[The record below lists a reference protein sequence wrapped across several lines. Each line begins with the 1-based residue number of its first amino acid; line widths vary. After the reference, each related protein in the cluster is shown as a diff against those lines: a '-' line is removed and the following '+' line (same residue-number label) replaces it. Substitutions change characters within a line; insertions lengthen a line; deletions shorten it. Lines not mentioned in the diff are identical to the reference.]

1 MSPPTGSPTP
11 AAPPSSIRTA
21 FLPYSLAFSVLLQ
34 CLKMVHKHTP
44 LPSSSL
50 YNDWWVCSWCWPWC
64 CFCFPEIYHLNTT
77 QSVRADITT
86 AVWEENISSLF
97 DLQETD
103 WKVLKL
109 VLEKMS
115 CTIQYK
121 VLILTSPCNIDHLC
135 STLCSMVTHTH
146 THARG
151 HTHTHTRAR
160 AHTHMLTFFIS

>member
-1 MSPPTGSPTP
+1 M
-11 AAPPSSIRTA
+11 
-21 FLPYSLAFSVLLQ
+21 
-34 CLKMVHKHTP
+34 
-44 LPSSSL
+44 
-50 YNDWWVCSWCWPWC
+50 
-64 CFCFPEIYHLNTT
+64 
-77 QSVRADITT
+77 RADITT

-135 STLCSMVTHTH
+135 STLCSMVNTHTTRHTH
-146 THARG
+146 TS
-151 HTHTHTRAR
+151 AR
-160 AHTHMLTFFIS
+160 AHTHVFLYKLTSITYEITFWCEHPLRLKQLLTLHIVFQAALEVSWSILSSSGFSLRFFFMSFRQTDDDQISVWSKPKSHWIITINGKMNKI